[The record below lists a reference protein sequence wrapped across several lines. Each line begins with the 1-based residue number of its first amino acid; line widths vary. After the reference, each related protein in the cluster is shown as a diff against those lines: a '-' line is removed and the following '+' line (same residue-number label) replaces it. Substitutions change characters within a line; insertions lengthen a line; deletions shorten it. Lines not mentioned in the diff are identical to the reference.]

1 MHDGHDNVEE
11 ESRSNKHSAV
21 CTNDNCEPSEMID
34 KVLLYHGDNDV
45 SNALREITISSEKLE
60 AKGSGKTTRSK
71 KQSNKREV
79 VDLGTLLN
87 QCARTTTSYD
97 QRNAIEL
104 LKLIR
109 QHSSPYGDAN
119 QRLAS
124 YFADGLEARLA
135 GTKISMYT
143 PPFK

>member
-60 AKGSGKTTRSK
+60 AKVQE
-71 KQSNKREV
+71 KQHV
-79 VDLGTLLN
+79 
-87 QCARTTTSYD
+87 
-97 QRNAIEL
+97 QRN
-104 LKLIR
+104 KV
-109 QHSSPYGDAN
+109 
-119 QRLAS
+119 
-124 YFADGLEARLA
+124 
-135 GTKISMYT
+135 TKG
-143 PPFK
+143 KW